1 MGPEADQLIVP
12 RWEWRTFGEQFAAAE
27 DRFASES
34 PESVGESDELYIL
47 SASGD
52 DTVKVRAG
60 LMDVKHLELVND
72 DGLEQWKPILKAEF
86 PLPADDVRAV
96 LKTLGTTG
104 PPLGREAYS
113 VDELLDEVVRPDA
126 GLRAAQVHKRRVH
139 YLLDGCM
146 AELTEVSSDG
156 SATRTIAVESEDPE
170 LVIATVRSLGLE
182 SLQNTNFPRG
192 LKTLLGFAKQRYAV
206 IDVGTNSVKFHVA
219 DRLEGGVWRPVADR
233 ADVTRLG
240 QGLEETGR
248 LDPEAMQR
256 TIAAIGG
263 MVDEAR
269 RDGAEAITVVG
280 TAGLR
285 IAANSAE
292 FVEQLQ
298 AATGVKLEVI
308 SGEDEGRLA
317 YLAAEAGL
325 GLSQESVAVFDT
337 GGGSSQF
344 TFGRGEEVDERFSVN
359 VGAVRFTE
367 RFGLAGPVSEDVL
380 ASALEAIGADL
391 SRLDGRQVPDRIVGL
406 GGAVTNLAAV
416 MHQLETYDPDVVQG
430 STLDRSEID
439 SQIELYR
446 TRSADERRSIVGLQP
461 NRAEVIL
468 AGACIV
474 KTILA
479 KLGGESFTVSDR
491 GLRHGVLVDRFA
503 ARR

>member
-1 MGPEADQLIVP
+1 LIVP
-12 RWEWRTFGEQFAAAE
+12 RWEWRTFGEQFGPAE

-60 LMDVKHLELVND
+60 LMDVKHLELVNGN
-72 DGLEQWKPILKAEF
+72 GLEQWKPVLKAEF

-96 LKTLGTTG
+96 LKTLGTTV
-104 PPLGREAYS
+104 PPLGRKAYTLE
-113 VDELLDEVVRPDA
+113 ELLDEVVRPDA
-126 GLRAAQVHKRRVH
+126 ALRAAQVHKRRVH

-182 SLQNTNFPRG
+182 SLPNTNFPRG
-192 LKTLLGFAKQRYAV
+192 LKTLVGFAKQRYAV

-219 DRLEGGVWRPVADR
+219 DRFEGGVWRPVADR

-240 QGLEETGR
+240 QGLEQTGR

-256 TIAAIGG
+256 TIGAIGG

-269 RDGAEAITVVG
+269 RDGAEAITMVG

-298 AATGVKLEVI
+298 AATGVELEVI

-317 YLAAEAGL
+317 YLAALSGL

-367 RFGLAGPVSEDVL
+367 RFGLAGAVSEDVL

-391 SRLDGRQVPDRIVGL
+391 SRLDGHRVPDRIVGL

-439 SQIELYR
+439 RQIELYR
-446 TRSADERRSIVGLQP
+446 TRSTDERRSIVGLQP